1 MKTILIL
8 FLAITTVFAS
18 AMSMHRPFRK
28 SAPHP
33 VASRPVVT
41 KRPANTTHPVETK
54 RPVNTTEKT
63 NPSWKAIAA
72 GGAAAATTVAAYK
85 ISDGVEDGL
94 KISAERAP
102 TSFLGAF
109 TLSGYILPV
118 TVIGGLIVIGFI
130 VAHNH

>member
-1 MKTILIL
+1 MKTLLIL
-8 FLAITTVFAS
+8 FLAIITAFAS
-18 AMSMHRPFRK
+18 AAPMRRPYRK
-28 SAPHP
+28 PM
-33 VASRPVVT
+33 
-41 KRPANTTHPVETK
+41 KPAPVETH
-54 RPVNTTEKT
+54 RPI
-63 NPSWKAIAA
+63 SWKTVAA
-72 GGAAAATTVAAYK
+72 GGAAAATTVAAFK

-118 TVIGGLIVIGFI
+118 TVIGGLIVIGFV

>member
-1 MKTILIL
+1 MKALLIL
-8 FLAITTVFAS
+8 LLALITAFAS
-18 AMSMHRPFRK
+18 AAPMRRPYRK
-28 SAPHP
+28 PLKPARVETHHP
-33 VASRPVVT
+33 V
-41 KRPANTTHPVETK
+41 
-54 RPVNTTEKT
+54 
-63 NPSWKAIAA
+63 SWKTIAA
-72 GGAAAATTVAAYK
+72 GGAAAGAVTASYK
-85 ISDGVEDGL
+85 ISDGVQDGL

>member
-1 MKTILIL
+1 MKTLLIL
-8 FLAITTVFAS
+8 LLALITAFVS
-18 AMSMHRPFRK
+18 AAPMRRPFRK
-28 SAPHP
+28 PL
-33 VASRPVVT
+33 
-41 KRPANTTHPVETK
+41 KPARVETTHPV
-54 RPVNTTEKT
+54 
-63 NPSWKAIAA
+63 SWKTVAA
-72 GGAAAATTVAAYK
+72 GGAAASATVAAFK

-118 TVIGGLIVIGFI
+118 TLIGGLIVIGFI

>member
-1 MKTILIL
+1 MKTLLIL
-8 FLAITTVFAS
+8 LLALITAFAS
-18 AMSMHRPFRK
+18 AAPMRRPYRK
-28 SAPHP
+28 
-33 VASRPVVT
+33 T
-41 KRPANTTHPVETK
+41 LKPAPVETHH
-54 RPVNTTEKT
+54 PV
-63 NPSWKAIAA
+63 SWKTVAA
-72 GGAAAATTVAAYK
+72 GGAAVATTVAAYK

-118 TVIGGLIVIGFI
+118 TLIGGLIVIGFI

>member
-1 MKTILIL
+1 MKTLLIL
-8 FLAITTVFAS
+8 LLALITAFAS
-18 AMSMHRPFRK
+18 AAPMRRPYRK
-28 SAPHP
+28 PM
-33 VASRPVVT
+33 
-41 KRPANTTHPVETK
+41 KPAPVETH
-54 RPVNTTEKT
+54 RPI
-63 NPSWKAIAA
+63 SWKTIAA
-72 GGAAAATTVAAYK
+72 GGAAASATVAAFK

>member
-1 MKTILIL
+1 MKTLLIL
-8 FLAITTVFAS
+8 LLALITAFAS
-18 AMSMHRPFRK
+18 AAPMRRPYRK
-28 SAPHP
+28 PM
-33 VASRPVVT
+33 
-41 KRPANTTHPVETK
+41 KPAPVETH
-54 RPVNTTEKT
+54 RPI
-63 NPSWKAIAA
+63 SWKTVAA
-72 GGAAAATTVAAYK
+72 GGAAAATTVTAFK

>member
-1 MKTILIL
+1 MKTLLIL
-8 FLAITTVFAS
+8 LLALVTAFVS
-18 AMSMHRPFRK
+18 AAPIRRPYRK
-28 SAPHP
+28 PMKPTHME
-33 VASRPVVT
+33 
-41 KRPANTTHPVETK
+41 TTHPV
-54 RPVNTTEKT
+54 
-63 NPSWKAIAA
+63 SWKTIAA

-118 TVIGGLIVIGFI
+118 TVIGGLIVIGF
-130 VAHNH
+130 VLVHNH